1 MNCADCLCGQV
12 FQTSNPVAFD
22 TANPPPGM
30 RLRTCVRE
38 GFATATAFSI
48 LYDKQRLGVYNI
60 YFRRPQALSEQ
71 EIQLLETLGQHLGVA
86 IENQRLKSRE
96 KELAVSEERNLLAQ
110 ELHDSIAQGLAF
122 LNIQVQLLQDSL
134 RKGRAEEAM
143 QTAGQLREGVQESY
157 DDVRELLVH
166 FRTRVHQSDLDSAIH
181 AALEKF
187 EGQTGIKTAFERRGS
202 AVPMAPTDEIQ
213 IMHIVQESL
222 SNIRKHAKAGHVRVL
237 VDQDMVNSRISVEDD
252 GVGFDPQTDPNCQSD
267 RHVGLKIMRERAH
280 RIGAE
285 LRITSDTGEGHL
297 RHHDPCQEKTGRLSE
312 MSEKIRVLL
321 VDDHTLFRSGIKSLL
336 QRNDD
341 FEVVGEAGDGLEGIK
356 RVRSLK
362 PDVALLDLHMPG
374 VSGLEAVKVISEEMP
389 EVNVLMLTVSEDA
402 QDLMDALRA
411 GASGYLLKNIETDT
425 LIEAIRKAAQGE
437 SVVSQQMTAK
447 LIQGVRNPPKQ
458 EAAAVERDRFSP
470 RERDILASLA
480 QGESN
485 KEIARKLD
493 LAESTVKIHVQNI
506 FKKLNMSSRVQVAL
520 YAVENGYGR

>member
-1 MNCADCLCGQV
+1 
-12 FQTSNPVAFD
+12 
-22 TANPPPGM
+22 
-30 RLRTCVRE
+30 
-38 GFATATAFSI
+38 
-48 LYDKQRLGVYNI
+48 
-60 YFRRPQALSEQ
+60 
-71 EIQLLETLGQHLGVA
+71 
-86 IENQRLKSRE
+86 
-96 KELAVSEERNLLAQ
+96 
-110 ELHDSIAQGLAF
+110 
-122 LNIQVQLLQDSL
+122 
-134 RKGRAEEAM
+134 
-143 QTAGQLREGVQESY
+143 
-157 DDVRELLVH
+157 
-166 FRTRVHQSDLDSAIH
+166 
-181 AALEKF
+181 
-187 EGQTGIKTAFERRGS
+187 
-202 AVPMAPTDEIQ
+202 
-213 IMHIVQESL
+213 
-222 SNIRKHAKAGHVRVL
+222 
-237 VDQDMVNSRISVEDD
+237 
-252 GVGFDPQTDPNCQSD
+252 
-267 RHVGLKIMRERAH
+267 
-280 RIGAE
+280 
-285 LRITSDTGEGHL
+285 
-297 RHHDPCQEKTGRLSE
+297 

-362 PDVALLDLHMPG
+362 PDVALFDLHMPG

-411 GASGYLLKNIETDT
+411 GASGYLLKNIETAT